1 MQPFLYLVS
10 YSFLMSNLSVCFAG
24 IVFFWLALLLCFG
37 RFIFLNMEL
46 ARFHVIS
53 DIMYFAFPV
62 CKALSL
68 DGGLSFSRYD
78 RNAGWM
84 RL

>member
-1 MQPFLYLVS
+1 MVYLILYT
-10 YSFLMSNLSVCFAG
+10 
-24 IVFFWLALLLCFG
+24 
-37 RFIFLNMEL
+37 
-46 ARFHVIS
+46 
-53 DIMYFAFPV
+53 FAFPV

-68 DGGLSFSRYD
+68 DGGLSLSRYD